1 VWWRWP
7 DSHRRPQQRVLSLD
21 HVVAL
26 DCAPSGPEPLRGR
39 DPRHH
44 VEPTHPQSASQ
55 LAGRPPAS
63 VAAPPVGAAV
73 GRASHRSH
81 PASWNIGSGTGTR
94 TLIVRVTTAYPT
106 IERSRIIERGPATVL
121 HRTSHRNGATQR
133 GRSAA
138 ASSRTMKHGAAATG
152 RRPLVPTAWL
162 EQAMPPLGDG
172 SFTGCWTSTRH
183 FVGILLG
190 TVPERLPRR
199 RAAPQVARAGPS
211 QKKKGSI
218 VKVRRSADRFA
229 SRRGQSRSAA
239 VGESGCGRDVGV

>member
-1 VWWRWP
+1 M
-7 DSHRRPQQRVLSLD
+7 LSLD

-63 VAAPPVGAAV
+63 VAAHPLGAAV

-106 IERSRIIERGPATVL
+106 IERSRIMKGGSATVL

-152 RRPLVPTAWL
+152 RRPLVPDVRL
-162 EQAMPPLGDG
+162 ELTMPPLGDG
-172 SFTGCWTSTRH
+172 SFTGCWASTRPSPAC
-183 FVGILLG
+183 VG

-211 QKKKGSI
+211 QKIKAQFLRCGGAPIASP
-218 VKVRRSADRFA
+218 RAA
-229 SRRGQSRSAA
+229 SRAEALPLASLVVAGT
-239 VGESGCGRDVGV
+239 